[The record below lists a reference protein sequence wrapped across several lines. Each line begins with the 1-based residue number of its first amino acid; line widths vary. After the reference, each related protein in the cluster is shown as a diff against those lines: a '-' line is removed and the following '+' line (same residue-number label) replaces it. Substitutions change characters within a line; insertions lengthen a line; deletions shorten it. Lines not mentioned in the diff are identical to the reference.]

1 MERIQEILQQIES
14 RHLAKLWYFYRKH
27 FPDDEDCLQFLYD
40 AILFNPSPESPLLT
54 SDERWTLMENGQ
66 GENNESHSIPLK
78 MLNTVERLVSAAHD
92 MDQIRRGC

>member
-40 AILFNPSPESPLLT
+40 AILF
-54 SDERWTLMENGQ
+54 
-66 GENNESHSIPLK
+66 
-78 MLNTVERLVSAAHD
+78 
-92 MDQIRRGC
+92 CF